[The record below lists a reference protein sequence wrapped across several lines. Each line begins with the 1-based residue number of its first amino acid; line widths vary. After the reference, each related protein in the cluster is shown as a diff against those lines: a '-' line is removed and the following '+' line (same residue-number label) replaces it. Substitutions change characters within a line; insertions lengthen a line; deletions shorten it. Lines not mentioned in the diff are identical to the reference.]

1 MPERVHV
8 ETRFEDDRGIQRC
21 TIITFI
27 LIAILIDCKL
37 DFELFGKESTP
48 HCHKTFVKKAFG
60 RFFFFPFCPDGIRD
74 DELRQEARGGE
85 VPGRG
90 GDLRDRLNAK
100 RRKCETTP
108 ILTYSFPLNKFDHFV

>member
-8 ETRFEDDRGIQRC
+8 ERRFEDDRGIQRC

-60 RFFFFPFCPDGIRD
+60 RFFFPFCPDGIRD

-100 RRKCETTP
+100 RLKCETTP
-108 ILTYSFPLNKFDHFV
+108 ILTYSFPLNKLDHFV

>member
-8 ETRFEDDRGIQRC
+8 ERRFEDDRGIQRC

-48 HCHKTFVKKAFG
+48 HCQKTFVKKAFG
-60 RFFFFPFCPDGIRD
+60 RVFFLSFLSRWNQRRRAGT
-74 DELRQEARGGE
+74 RGSRWRSAWE
-85 VPGRG
+85 GR
-90 GDLRDRLNAK
+90 RSK
-100 RRKCETTP
+100 RSPQC
-108 ILTYSFPLNKFDHFV
+108 

>member
-8 ETRFEDDRGIQRC
+8 ERRFEDDRGIQRC

-48 HCHKTFVKKAFG
+48 HCHETFVKKAFG
-60 RFFFFPFCPDGIRD
+60 RFFFSFLSRWNQRRRAGT
-74 DELRQEARGGE
+74 RGSRWRSAWE
-85 VPGRG
+85 GR
-90 GDLRDRLNAK
+90 RSK
-100 RRKCETTP
+100 RSPQC
-108 ILTYSFPLNKFDHFV
+108 

>member
-8 ETRFEDDRGIQRC
+8 ERRFEDDRGIQRC

-48 HCHKTFVKKAFG
+48 HSHKTFVKRAFG
-60 RFFFFPFCPDGIRD
+60 SFFFLSVQM
-74 DELRQEARGGE
+74 ES
-85 VPGRG
+85 
-90 GDLRDRLNAK
+90 
-100 RRKCETTP
+100 ETTNWDKSLEVEKCLGGAA
-108 ILTYSFPLNKFDHFV
+108 I

>member
-8 ETRFEDDRGIQRC
+8 ERRFEDDRGIQRC

-74 DELRQEARGGE
+74 DELGQEARGGE

-100 RRKCETTP
+100 RLKCETTP
-108 ILTYSFPLNKFDHFV
+108 ILTYSFPLNKLDHFV

>member
-8 ETRFEDDRGIQRC
+8 ERKFEDDRGIQRC

-60 RFFFFPFCPDGIRD
+60 RFFFFLSVQM
-74 DELRQEARGGE
+74 ES
-85 VPGRG
+85 
-90 GDLRDRLNAK
+90 
-100 RRKCETTP
+100 ETTSWDKRLEVEKCLGGAA
-108 ILTYSFPLNKFDHFV
+108 I